1 MVCEIVNILGQSTP
15 IGDCAV
21 ENKGSDTD
29 TIPYGRGDDVYHS
42 DKDFDPAP
50 AF

>member
-1 MVCEIVNILGQSTP
+1 MVCETANILGQSIP

-21 ENKGSDTD
+21 ENEGSHTD

-42 DKDFDPAP
+42 DKDFDPAS